1 MYLRHVERRKEVKGN
16 EQLVAKVKE
25 LTVAQSFPNLLGNV
39 VGLGTHIRYLFFFLI
54 QMPDKLLACT
64 KQLN

>member
-1 MYLRHVERRKEVKGN
+1 MYLPHVERKKEVKGN

-25 LTVAQSFPNLLGNV
+25 LIVVQSFPNLLGNV
-39 VGLGTHIRYLFFFLI
+39 VGLGTHIRYLFFLI
-54 QMPDKLLACT
+54 QIPDKLLACT